1 MSTSPHTSDHAGS
14 TLRSDTASPISP
26 SRPAA
31 SLELNDVT
39 LTYPDGTG
47 TLTALDEVS
56 LRVGAGQMLALVGP
70 SGSGK
75 SSLLAVAA
83 TLVQPQ
89 HGVVSIAG
97 SDAAQL
103 SRRRRDRL
111 RRDEVG
117 MIFQQPNLLPSLTAR
132 EQLILAE
139 DMRGGSR
146 RSAAARADDLLEE
159 VGLSDAA
166 GRRPHELSGGMRQRV
181 NIARALIGSPS
192 VLLVDEPT
200 AALDHDRSLT
210 VVQLISRLTS
220 EHQVATVMVTHDT
233 EYVPVADAVVTMR
246 DGTLSH
252 PEPTDAGESSWN

>member
-1 MSTSPHTSDHAGS
+1 
-14 TLRSDTASPISP
+14 
-26 SRPAA
+26 
-31 SLELNDVT
+31 
-39 LTYPDGTG
+39 
-47 TLTALDEVS
+47 
-56 LRVGAGQMLALVGP
+56 
-70 SGSGK
+70 
-75 SSLLAVAA
+75 
-83 TLVQPQ
+83 
-89 HGVVSIAG
+89 
-97 SDAAQL
+97 
-103 SRRRRDRL
+103 
-111 RRDEVG
+111 

-139 DMRGGSR
+139 DMKGGSR
-146 RSAAARADDLLEE
+146 RSAAAKADELLEE

-210 VVQLISRLTS
+210 VVQLISRLTA

-233 EYVPVADAVVTMR
+233 EYVPLADSVVTMR

-252 PEPTDAGESSWN
+252 PEPTDAGEAS